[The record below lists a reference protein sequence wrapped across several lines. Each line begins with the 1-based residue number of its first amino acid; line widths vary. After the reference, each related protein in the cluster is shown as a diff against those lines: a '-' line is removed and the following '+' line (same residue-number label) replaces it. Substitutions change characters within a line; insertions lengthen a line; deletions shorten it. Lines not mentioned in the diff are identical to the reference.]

1 MLMEYM
7 QQRIDFP
14 VATEPLQLALSLG
27 GLWVL
32 VEYDTRRHTHALD
45 HLAALGVSL
54 RIEEHLV
61 SFPVRELTLLKRLP
75 EYVSTVVDHLLH
87 PLWLLAN
94 NPSQQRPAYVEVLA
108 GSLRIT
114 WRTEHRRFDE
124 VLHTEAVPALL
135 AMETPIV
142 ASSEAWSALSAV
154 SSMPVTVARCRLGI
168 NGYIE
173 IDASKPQLV
182 EAAPLPGLFRISDT
196 QFGLP
201 VAYAPYLDRAKGF
214 VWDGPRPP
222 SAAQVFDMPSM
233 HLSSAARQ
241 TAIEITERLAAYG
254 SALLEAPPGSSRRVA
269 VMTALRTV
277 CATNAVVVCAPWALW
292 AWNRAAA
299 VCGVRVS
306 LYTYKDVAYG
316 EDIGTPDA
324 IVFDDLSVV
333 PADLQRAASRLDNSH
348 AYRVVVVTS
357 LPDSVAEQAALMPR
371 CKPAEFQDEH
381 RILTRYPTAPQQRAY
396 EHMRPYVVRSAPSP
410 GGLSRLSVEVLDIP
424 ETLRD
429 ACAAVSSRGA
439 ARVREVS
446 SIVSCGTT
454 GNISPK
460 LSLAIQ
466 RATEAVRN
474 NRSIVVCCRHERFAT
489 LFVSLTRT
497 LGMSVLHN
505 QDVSSSGVLVFDDN
519 LPSLAHIDEVLF
531 VDWPLSMSSIE
542 GALPLPETPEDGP
555 VICVAHVRDSI
566 DDRLALRAVR
576 SPTSSQLS
584 GPELSWILT

>member
-1 MLMEYM
+1 MEHM

-14 VATEPLQLALSLG
+14 VATEPLRLALSLG

-32 VEYDTRRHTHALD
+32 VEYEHRHHSHALD
-45 HLAALGVSL
+45 HLAAIGVSL
-54 RIEEHLV
+54 RLEAQLV
-61 SFPVRELTLLKRLP
+61 SFPVRELSLLTRLP
-75 EYVSTVVDHLLH
+75 EYVTVVVDHLLH
-87 PLWLLAN
+87 PLWLLAS
-94 NPSQQRPAYVEVLA
+94 NPSPQRPAYVEVLA
-108 GSLRIT
+108 GSLRVT
-114 WRTEHRRFDE
+114 WLTDRRRFDE
-124 VLHTEAVPALL
+124 VLHTESVPALL

-142 ASSEAWSALSAV
+142 ATAEAWSVLSGA
-154 SSMPVTVARCRLGI
+154 SSMPVTVARCRVGTA
-168 NGYIE
+168 GYIE

-201 VAYAPYLDRAKGF
+201 IAYAPYLDSAKGF

-222 SAAQVFDMPSM
+222 TASKVYDLPSM
-233 HLSSAARQ
+233 YLSDSARQ
-241 TAIEITERLAAYG
+241 TALEIATRLGAYG

-277 CATNAVVVCAPWALW
+277 RATNAVVVCAPWALW
-292 AWNRAAA
+292 AWSRAAA
-299 VCGVRVS
+299 VCGMEVS
-306 LYTYKDVAYG
+306 MYTYKDVAYG

-333 PADLQRAASRLDNSH
+333 PIDLQRAASRLDTTQS
-348 AYRVVVVTS
+348 YRVVVVTS
-357 LPDSVAEQAALMPR
+357 LPESLAEQVALMSR
-371 CKPAEFQDEH
+371 CKPSEFQDDS

-424 ETLRD
+424 ESLRD
-429 ACAAVSSRGA
+429 ACATVTTQGA

-446 SIVSCGTT
+446 SIVTCGTS

-460 LSLAIQ
+460 LALAIQ
-466 RATEAVRN
+466 RAAAASKSG
-474 NRSIVVCCRHERFAT
+474 RSLVVCCRHERFAT
-489 LFVSLTRT
+489 LFMSLTRT
-497 LGMSVLHN
+497 SGMSLLTA
-505 QDVSSSGVLVFDDN
+505 QGVSSSGVLVFDDV
-519 LPSLAHIDEVLF
+519 LPDLGHIDEVLF
-531 VDWPLSMSSIE
+531 VDWPLSMSAIE
-542 GALPLPETPEDGP
+542 SALPLPKAPEDGP

-576 SPTSSQLS
+576 SPVSTQLT
-584 GPELSWILT
+584 GPELSWVLT